1 MAREASGVG
10 DSRHGVG
17 WNSRQWLSM
26 NLSAAQRAT
35 IERTGQDVCCVAGPG
50 SGKTRVLV
58 ERFAWLARTTA
69 RPEAILAITFTEKAA
84 QEIKSRLVKHF
95 VDRGDGDLRRRV
107 ERAQVS
113 TIHGFCNGILRE
125 FALDAGIDPAFRVMD
140 EYEARLEH
148 AQAVESALNR
158 FSKEHSGEFQLL
170 AEAWAAEDFAE
181 ELRHAEDKLRLAG
194 GAGVALSSL
203 PEYHAAESLAAIVAM
218 LGEGLA
224 GSNAQTEPQITCRDE
239 VREWLSSLPMDLVG
253 RLLRLSRIK
262 LPRGKAAEALNAALK
277 AARELARGAVD
288 EAVGE
293 RNQSNLL
300 TLRTMLIECEQEY
313 SSRKRS
319 LGALDFGDLEEQAVE
334 LLERNDSIR
343 KLISERFDAILM
355 DELQD
360 TNPIQWRIVNA
371 VRREGRFFAVGDI
384 NQSIFGWRGADPDQ
398 FLGYQQEFINRGWQI
413 DRLQENYRSRKEIL
427 EAVERVCVGSQLA
440 GIQSHTLQ
448 AGRVFAS
455 YSEVSLEVIRAEEDA
470 PEAAWVARRILE
482 LKRTMRTGD
491 PPRPLLFGDIAI
503 LSRGAA
509 VFDDY
514 EAAFREA
521 GIPSIVQR
529 GRNFFEEPEIV
540 DLTNLLRV
548 LVNPE
553 NEPALFGLLRSPLAG
568 VTDEE
573 IFERREAGLPLAPER
588 IMTRLQALRDVREET
603 PVDSLLMRFLDESGH
618 WQRLTAAQRANVRKL
633 LRTLRDGA
641 NSQPG
646 SLAALVEELE
656 GLRASGRENNAPVPG
671 AEDAV
676 HMLSVHGAKG
686 LEFPVVFL
694 VSIHKAPGGKSKKGR
709 LDWSQERGL
718 GAVWR
723 IEGQDETQQ
732 DAAMGAAEE
741 ARKRREA
748 LEEDR
753 LLYVAMTRAEER
765 LVMVWSDRKRADGRW
780 IGPATAG
787 LGLEWNL
794 PPGVPV
800 EQNGV
805 RLLRAVGAPPAL
817 TADARASAAQPETV
831 WLQPERISLP
841 EPPSVSATSLAHFGA
856 CPRRYFLRSLLGWPE
871 TPRDTGGG
879 SAQAAAGFSK
889 FDGTDTGPFFDES
902 HEEASG
908 EGQIRSQEPRGAE
921 FGDEVH
927 RLLAGID
934 VPNASLAAR
943 ELAVR
948 FEQSQTGLRAA
959 SAVRSGRETP
969 ILFDYEGL
977 LIRGT
982 IDLWFEEGGEL
993 VLVDYKTD
1001 DHISNERLHE
1011 YSMQL
1016 RLYAIALSRALGR
1029 RVDRIVLA
1037 VLKHGRE
1044 IRVAL
1049 TPDDERALSQTV
1061 AEFRKAHRT
1070 GNFPLCPGKQCEWC
1084 PYVAGA
1090 CPAPLPVLSASSE
1103 LDNSNDF
1110 ASDAG

>member
-1 MAREASGVG
+1 MK
-10 DSRHGVG
+10 
-17 WNSRQWLSM
+17 
-26 NLSAAQRAT
+26 LSAAQQAT

-95 VDRGDGDLRRRV
+95 VDRGHGDLRRRA

-158 FSKEHSGEFQLL
+158 FSREHSDEFQLL

-181 ELRHAEDKLRLAG
+181 ELRRVEDELRRAG
-194 GAGVALSSL
+194 GAGSALSSL
-203 PEYHAAESLAAIVAM
+203 PEYHAADLLAAIVAV
-218 LGEGLA
+218 LGTGLVE
-224 GSNAQTEPQITCRDE
+224 SNAQTAAQITCRDE
-239 VREWLSSLPMDLVG
+239 VREWLSSQPMDLVG
-253 RLLRLSRIK
+253 RLLRLPRIK

-277 AARELARGAVD
+277 AARELAGRAVE

-293 RNQSNLL
+293 RNQPSLL
-300 TLRTMLIECEQEY
+300 ALRTMLIECEHEY
-313 SSRKRS
+313 SSRKRR
-319 LGALDFGDLEEQAVE
+319 LGALDFDDLEEQAVA
-334 LLERNDSIR
+334 LLEGNDSIR
-343 KLISERFDAILM
+343 KMISERFDAILM

-384 NQSIFGWRGADPDQ
+384 NQSIFGWRGAEPSQ

-413 DRLQENYRSRKEIL
+413 DRLQENYRSRREIL
-427 EAVERVCVGSQLA
+427 DAVERVCVGSHLA
-440 GIQSHTLQ
+440 GIQSHALQ
-448 AGRVFAS
+448 AGRVFAW
-455 YSEVSLEVIRAEEDA
+455 YSGASLEVIRAEEDA
-470 PEAAWVARRILE
+470 PEAAWVAHRILE

-514 EAAFREA
+514 EAAFRKA
-521 GIPSIVQR
+521 GIPSIVRR

-573 IFERREAGLPLAPER
+573 IFERREAGLALAPER

-633 LRTLRDGA
+633 LRTMRDSA

-656 GLRASGRENNAPVPG
+656 ALRESGRENNAPVPG

-676 HMLSVHGAKG
+676 KMLSVHGAKG
-686 LEFPVVFL
+686 LEFPAVFL
-694 VSIHKAPGGKSKKGR
+694 VSMHKAPGGKSKKGR
-709 LDWSQERGL
+709 LEWSPERGL

-732 DAAMGAAEE
+732 DGAMGAADE

-765 LVMVWSDRKRADGRW
+765 LVLVWSEKKRVDGRW
-780 IGPATAG
+780 IGPVNAG
-787 LGLEWNL
+787 LGIDWNL
-794 PPGVPV
+794 PAGEPA

-805 RLLRAVGAPPAL
+805 RLFRAVGVPPDL
-817 TADARASAAQPETV
+817 EADPITSAAQPETV
-831 WLQPERISLP
+831 TIEPQPIPLP
-841 EPPSVSATSLAHFGA
+841 EPPSVTATSFAHFAA
-856 CPRRYFLRSLLGWPE
+856 CPRRYFLRHILGWPE
-871 TPRDTGGG
+871 ASGDTSDG
-879 SAQAAAGFSK
+879 SAQTVAGGSELAVTDAVPILEE
-889 FDGTDTGPFFDES
+889 FDGGAAL
-902 HEEASG
+902 EA
-908 EGQIRSQEPRGAE
+908 PRGADL
-921 FGDEVH
+921 GDEVH
-927 RLLAGID
+927 RILAGIE
-934 VPNASLAAR
+934 VPEASAEAR
-943 ELAVR
+943 ELALR
-948 FEQSQTGLRAA
+948 FQQSQTGLGAA
-959 SAVRSGRETP
+959 RAVRSGRETP

-977 LIRGT
+977 LIRGA
-982 IDLWFEEGGEL
+982 IDLWFEADSEL

-1037 VLKHGRE
+1037 VLKRGRE
-1044 IRVAL
+1044 IRVTL
-1049 TPDDERALSQTV
+1049 SPDDERTLRLAV
-1061 AEFRKAHRT
+1061 ADFREAHRT
-1070 GNFPLCPGKQCEWC
+1070 GSFPLRPGRQCEWC

-1090 CPAPLPVLSASSE
+1090 CPAPKPVFSASAE
-1103 LDNSNDF
+1103 
-1110 ASDAG
+1110 SDRPDRSAPSAQ